1 MKTKMIQARI
11 QTCGQSKRVGG
22 VVERA
27 ELNMFTNTFFAT
39 LMLLNSLK
47 SHQQSCEEQTSY
59 LSQSSQ
65 TKFVEKNLSFIGF
78 IGFYRIYRILS

>member
-27 ELNMFTNTFFAT
+27 ELNMFTNTFFCHI
-39 LMLLNSLK
+39 NV
-47 SHQQSCEEQTSY
+47 
-59 LSQSSQ
+59 
-65 TKFVEKNLSFIGF
+65 VEFFEISPAEL
-78 IGFYRIYRILS
+78 